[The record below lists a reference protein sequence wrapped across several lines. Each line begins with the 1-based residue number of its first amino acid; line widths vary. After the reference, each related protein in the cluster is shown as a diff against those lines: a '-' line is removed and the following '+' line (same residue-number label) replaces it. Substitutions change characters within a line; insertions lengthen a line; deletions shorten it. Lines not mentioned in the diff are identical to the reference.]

1 MWIII
6 FCGRWKDML
15 DMKDQN
21 KNIFVVGV
29 DMESRTAE
37 DIARDAV
44 SQIVAITA
52 CLVEQQKNF
61 RNF

>member
-1 MWIII
+1 
-6 FCGRWKDML
+6 
-15 DMKDQN
+15 MKDQN